1 VLTDRY
7 DNPLTTTS
15 EAARNAYVEG
25 CDLVLTQ
32 WPGAVAAFDRALA
45 SDPDFALAYTG
56 RARALQ
62 MASDMPAAR
71 AAIAAAKASEGSIDH
86 FWGLVAAGRTR
97 RKMIEH
103 LRGHK
108 CGGGDARGLVR
119 PAGNG

>member
-1 VLTDRY
+1 MLADRY
-7 DNPLTTTS
+7 DNALSTTS

-45 SDPDFALAYTG
+45 ADPDFALAYAG

-71 AAIAAAKASEGSIDH
+71 AAIAAAKAFGNIPERDASHIEVFNLMLGGS
-86 FWGLVAAGRTR
+86 RTP
-97 RKMIEH
+97 H
-103 LRGHK
+103 LIWFDGI
-108 CGGGDARGLVR
+108 
-119 PAGNG
+119 